1 MYRHINKGAWTFS
14 IQDHGW
20 QVFVTQQMKTEAGF
34 HKLSLLAIQNSL
46 QLQENKPNVSLG
58 KEESHLRNKR
68 SKFYS
73 SFSVFS
79 PLQQGYK

>member
-20 QVFVTQQMKTEAGF
+20 QVFVMQQMKTEAGF

-46 QLQENKPNVSLG
+46 QLQENKPNVHFWL
-58 KEESHLRNKR
+58 
-68 SKFYS
+68 SKMERG
-73 SFSVFS
+73 VS
-79 PLQQGYK
+79 PQE